1 MLDVITRDYKFLADR
16 VYERSLEAND
26 FTVD

>member
-1 MLDVITRDYKFLADR
+1 MLDVITRDYKFLAGR